1 MENVVDRFVEKHQ
14 LLKTGATVV
23 IAVSGGPD
31 SMALL
36 HYFMQREKRWHLRL
50 IVAHVNH
57 MLRGKQSE
65 ADFHYV
71 ETFCQNRNL
80 LFEGKHIDVS
90 AYKQRYGLSTQVAAR
105 ECRYQFFKDVMKKY
119 EAEFLALGH
128 HGDDQIETMVMRQ
141 VRGALGNA
149 RAGIPVKR
157 SFANG
162 MIIRPFLCLE
172 KSEIEDYLERVNIS
186 PRIDPSNEEHT
197 YMRNRIRRRVLPVFK
212 QENPKVHERFQQQS
226 EWLLEDEA
234 YFISL
239 AKQHAE
245 KMVKCSKEGQYTI
258 CIREFL
264 SLAIPLQRR
273 VVQLL
278 LNCLYHHERLDITT
292 VHMEQIIRLFQ
303 SENPSGVLHL
313 PAGLYVIRSYE
324 HVTFTFTFTPDEGHP
339 QPFSHHVQFPF
350 ELTLPHGVMI
360 GRLTKQR
367 PEITNDNEFVGD
379 GDAIKWPLTVRS
391 RKAGDRMVPIGM
403 EGSKKV
409 KSILIDEKI
418 DKYHRA
424 FIPIVADSHGN
435 ILWIAGVKR
444 AKWGLVTER
453 TTTFI
458 HIVYK
463 KDNGVGLNREDKE
476 QHGK

>member
-186 PRIDPSNEEHT
+186 PRIRRMKSIHICGIELDVVFYLYSNKKIRKCTNVFNSKVNGCLKMKHT
-197 YMRNRIRRRVLPVFK
+197 
-212 QENPKVHERFQQQS
+212 
-226 EWLLEDEA
+226 
-234 YFISL
+234 
-239 AKQHAE
+239 
-245 KMVKCSKEGQYTI
+245 
-258 CIREFL
+258 
-264 SLAIPLQRR
+264 
-273 VVQLL
+273 
-278 LNCLYHHERLDITT
+278 LYH
-292 VHMEQIIRLFQ
+292 
-303 SENPSGVLHL
+303 
-313 PAGLYVIRSYE
+313 
-324 HVTFTFTFTPDEGHP
+324 
-339 QPFSHHVQFPF
+339 
-350 ELTLPHGVMI
+350 
-360 GRLTKQR
+360 
-367 PEITNDNEFVGD
+367 
-379 GDAIKWPLTVRS
+379 
-391 RKAGDRMVPIGM
+391 
-403 EGSKKV
+403 
-409 KSILIDEKI
+409 
-418 DKYHRA
+418 
-424 FIPIVADSHGN
+424 
-435 ILWIAGVKR
+435 
-444 AKWGLVTER
+444 
-453 TTTFI
+453 
-458 HIVYK
+458 
-463 KDNGVGLNREDKE
+463 
-476 QHGK
+476 